1 MLENLRNSK
10 GVYERSVQPYEEKE
24 IVDKVER
31 TYQVLKN
38 DLVNVK
44 NELDDLKRELDTDQD
59 EFDNTEREF
68 LQTTIASYYVTLK
81 DKLSEAQKHYSD
93 FKEFA
98 KKKVARQ
105 IKNIDIEGQY
115 NDEEVN
121 RMAEEDPQAL
131 SKMVQRQIM
140 GKASMKVQN
149 AAQDI
154 AEKCEGIKRLQKNVK
169 ELMEMIKEIAQIVQ
183 LQGEKVNTIADH
195 VSAAKNHVAKA
206 NENLKLA
213 KEHHQSA
220 RCVS

>member
-1 MLENLRNSK
+1 MLESLRNSK
-10 GVYERSVQPYEEKE
+10 NTYERSVQPNEEKE
-24 IVDKVER
+24 IVEKVER

-44 NELDDLKRELDTDQD
+44 NELDDLKMEVETGADD
-59 EFDNTEREF
+59 FDDKEREF
-68 LQTTIASYYVTLK
+68 LQTAITSYYVTLK
-81 DKLSEAQKHYSD
+81 EKLNEAQKLYSD

-105 IKNIDIEGQY
+105 IKNIDVEQRY
-115 NDEEVN
+115 SDEEVN

-140 GKASMKVQN
+140 GKASIQLQN

-154 AEKCEGIKRLQKNVK
+154 IEKCEGIKKLQKNVK
-169 ELMEMIKEIAQIVQ
+169 ELMEMLKEIAQIVQ
-183 LQGEKVNTIADH
+183 LQGEKVNTIAEH

-206 NENLKLA
+206 NENLKMA